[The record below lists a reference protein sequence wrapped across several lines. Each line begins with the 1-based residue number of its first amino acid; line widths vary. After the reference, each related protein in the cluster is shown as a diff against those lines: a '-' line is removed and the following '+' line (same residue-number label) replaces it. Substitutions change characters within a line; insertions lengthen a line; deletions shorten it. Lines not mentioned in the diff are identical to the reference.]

1 MYVNV
6 HVQIQC
12 NATIGLIMTNTI
24 KTKLLTEFGGSDVIC
39 VELRP

>member
-6 HVQIQC
+6 HIQIQC

-24 KTKLLTEFGGSDVIC
+24 KTKLLTKLEAQM
-39 VELRP
+39 